1 MKLRHGGDAMI
12 ELHSYPT
19 ANGLKVMV
27 LLEELGLA
35 WRHVDVNIRL
45 GEQFS
50 AAHLRLSPNNKIP
63 ALVDPDG
70 PGGRP
75 MALMESNAIL
85 VYLAEK
91 HGAFLAREPAGRYDA
106 LQWLLFQSSHVG
118 PMIGQANHFNNHSDV
133 QYGKDRYN
141 REVARLYR
149 VIDNRLAEQP
159 WMGGSEYGIA
169 DIALHPWCRTRQHVA
184 VDPGSHPN
192 FFRWFDAIEAR
203 AAVHRA
209 YAQGKEIRARMDQAS
224 SAGAMIDLYNTADNL
239 ARLSGATARA
249 V

>member
-1 MKLRHGGDAMI
+1 MI

-19 ANGLKVMV
+19 ANGLKIMI

-50 AAHLRLSPNNKIP
+50 PDHLRISPNNKIP

-70 PGGRP
+70 PGGQP
-75 MALMESNAIL
+75 IALMESNAIL
-85 VYLAEK
+85 LYLAER
-91 HGAFLAREPAGRYDA
+91 HQAFLPLEPAARYDT

-133 QYGKDRYN
+133 HYGKDRYN

-149 VIDNRLAEQP
+149 VIENRLAQSP
-159 WMGGSEYGIA
+159 WMGGAEYGIA
-169 DIALHPWCRTRQHVA
+169 DIALHPWCRTRQHVDVTEA
-184 VDPGSHPN
+184 SHPG
-192 FFRWFDAIEAR
+192 FFSWFSAIDAR
-203 AAVHRA
+203 PAVGRA
-209 YAQGKEIRARMDQAS
+209 YMQGREIRARMDRAS
-224 SAGAMIDLYNTADNL
+224 DEGSRIDLYNTADNL
-239 ARLSGATARA
+239 ERLHQATSGRR
-249 V
+249 

>member
-1 MKLRHGGDAMI
+1 MI

-63 ALVDPDG
+63 ALVDPAG

-75 MALMESNAIL
+75 IALMESNAIL

-91 HGAFLAREPAGRYDA
+91 HGAFLARDPVGRYDA

-203 AAVHRA
+203 AAVRRA

-239 ARLSGATARA
+239 ARLNGATARA